1 MVARVRGIDA
11 ATSAIARSLTA
22 IRNKSTRPASD
33 AIVVASAPSRFAI
46 GDGERVATPPIGHP
60 IRCHVDPK
68 AHAALPPPMIPSLIG
83 MGSHLQFAV
92 FCSQSQNRY
101 ENGKLQT
108 ADVTP

>member
-1 MVARVRGIDA
+1 MIARVVGIDD
-11 ATSAIARSLTA
+11 ATSAIARSVTA
-22 IRNKSTRPASD
+22 IRINSARPASV
-33 AIVVASAPSRFAI
+33 AIVVASTPRSFAI
-46 GDGERVATPPIGHP
+46 GEGARVATPSMAHP
-60 IRCHVDPK
+60 IRRHVDPK

-108 ADVTP
+108 ADV